1 MLIIVD
7 WVNNS
12 ARSAVADNVVAVAV
26 AGAHELLPTSYPAS
40 RVDSVL
46 FSSTDVDDIDIGSNE
61 DEGDNDGGV
70 SLSLQLLRLPL
81 PLPPPPPII
90 AATSSSLSFI
100 ARSNPLCSPSSE
112 ITTIA
117 VALVVIIVVG
127 RVASCYVGQRC
138 LGVWFVFVPWSWSSS

>member
-12 ARSAVADNVVAVAV
+12 ARSAVADNEVAVAV

-40 RVDSVL
+40 RVVIVL
-46 FSSTDVDDIDIGSNE
+46 LSSPDVDDIDIGSNE

-81 PLPPPPPII
+81 PPPPSPP
-90 AATSSSLSFI
+90 TSSSLSFI